1 VTIHEAETRKQNFG
15 QIRNSFIR
23 IYDNATEKQ
32 VAKYELE
39 EDFSTETAIE
49 FGKLYKKDGEW
60 RFQAVGQGYKAGLQK
75 FVDQYAS

>member
-1 VTIHEAETRKQNFG
+1 MKRNKKAKFG

-39 EDFSTETAIE
+39 EDFSTETAIDLGNSTKKME
-49 FGKLYKKDGEW
+49 SGDSKQLGKAIRLDC
-60 RFQAVGQGYKAGLQK
+60 RNL
-75 FVDQYAS
+75 